1 MINGTSTHRLRL
13 ALAALAS
20 AAVLLL
26 DLNLDLGRIAISGGI
41 EQRALSALE
50 DTPFGGGPSPERELL
65 TMPRLQCL
73 EHLELIFFFMGE
85 IFWED
90 CMLFLQLVS
99 DFAPSVKRLSW
110 IG

>member
-65 TMPRLQCL
+65 TMPRPLRMLAGEL
-73 EHLELIFFFMGE
+73 EDGIRSPPLADQFIRSG
-85 IFWED
+85 
-90 CMLFLQLVS
+90 
-99 DFAPSVKRLSW
+99 
-110 IG
+110 

>member
-50 DTPFGGGPSPERELL
+50 DTPFGGGPSPERKLL
-65 TMPRLQCL
+65 TMPRPLR
-73 EHLELIFFFMGE
+73 
-85 IFWED
+85 
-90 CMLFLQLVS
+90 MLALGG
-99 DFAPSVKRLSW
+99 SVTAGSKVEEEETYAAIIERSF
-110 IG
+110 GY